1 LVRRVRSLIDLVPF
15 LGRRMRRRVTYTQD
29 SDPQPAGSLTEDELH
44 ILASL
49 IGREIKGVW
58 YEVEGVVESAYLDLG
73 DSLVELAGVTWADYD
88 APVWPWRISA
98 VQVLEPLA
106 LPLLKARPQVTAS
119 SSLGSVESADVY
131 SFAGAE
137 VAIAFRLRSG
147 STLWAGCGGE
157 DFIDTALDSRPES
170 LPSGLRDTPSRS
182 L

>member
-1 LVRRVRSLIDLVPF
+1 
-15 LGRRMRRRVTYTQD
+15 MRRGVTHVKD
-29 SDPQPAGSLTEDELH
+29 SDVQPKGSITDDELL

-49 IGREIKGVW
+49 IGRVIKGVW
-58 YEVEGVVESAYLDLG
+58 YEVEGAVESAYLDLG

-106 LPLLKARPQVTAS
+106 LPLLYQPNIPCATPEVTAIS
-119 SSLGSVESADVY
+119 GLGGVESADVY

-137 VAIAFRLRSG
+137 VAIAFRLQSG

-157 DFIDTALDSRPES
+157 DFIDTALDLHPES